1 MSTEASDL
9 MMDLQ
14 RLGVVLTPNGD
25 MLRVKAP
32 EGVITPKI
40 MQRLTDT
47 KLELLEL
54 LKVPS
59 KPRLVVCNPSS
70 VKPSRQSTTSAN
82 KHDLSRPIA
91 GYRLYKVEVDGR
103 YLTFIDY
110 SNTDDIHALM
120 VRKFG
125 AERVG
130 DIQEPD
136 SSKNAV

>member
-1 MSTEASDL
+1 MNTEASDL

-54 LKVPS
+54 LKVSS

-70 VKPSRQSTTSAN
+70 T
-82 KHDLSRPIA
+82 HDLNKPIT
-91 GYRLYKVEVDGR
+91 GYRVFRVEVDGK
-103 YLTFIDY
+103 YLTFLDY
-110 SNTDDIHALM
+110 SNTDDVHALM
-120 VRKFG
+120 EGR
-125 AERVG
+125 
-130 DIQEPD
+130 
-136 SSKNAV
+136 SSGSAPSQRRGTARSR